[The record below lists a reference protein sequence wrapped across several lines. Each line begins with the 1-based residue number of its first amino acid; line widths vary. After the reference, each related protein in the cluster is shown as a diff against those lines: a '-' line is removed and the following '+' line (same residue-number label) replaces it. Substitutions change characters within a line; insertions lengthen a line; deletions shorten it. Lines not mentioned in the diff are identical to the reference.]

1 MSAHEFL
8 LKKGFK
14 KIHQPKKRYSLSI
27 EELVT
32 MLEEFAQLQKD
43 FKIADQMDMRQLKL
57 WM

>member
-1 MSAHEFL
+1 MSAQEFL

-14 KIHQPKKRYSLSI
+14 KVHQPKKRYNLSI

-32 MLEEFAQLQKD
+32 MLEEFAQLQKE
-43 FKIADQMDMRQLKL
+43 FQIADPLDMRQLKL

>member
-14 KIHQPKKRYSLSI
+14 KIHQPKKRYNLSI

-32 MLEEFAQLQKD
+32 ILEEFAEHQQEY
-43 FKIADQMDMRQLKL
+43 KIANQLDMRQLKL

>member
-1 MSAHEFL
+1 MSAQEFL

-14 KIHQPKKRYSLSI
+14 KVHQPKKRYNLSI

-32 MLEEFAQLQKD
+32 MLEEFAQYQKD
-43 FKIADQMDMRQLKL
+43 FKIGDPLDMRQLKL

>member
-1 MSAHEFL
+1 MSAQEFL

-14 KIHQPKKRYSLSI
+14 KVHQPKRRYNLSI

-32 MLEEFAQLQKD
+32 MLEEFARHKKD
-43 FKIADQMDMRQLKL
+43 YNIAESLDVRQLKL

>member
-1 MSAHEFL
+1 MSAHEYL

-14 KIHQPKKRYSLSI
+14 KVHQPKKRYNLTI

-32 MLEEFAQLQKD
+32 MLEEFAYQQKD
-43 FKIADQMDMRQLKL
+43 FNIPDTMDLRQMKL